1 MVSEHAPERSRLACT
16 ALLGVDVYVS
26 RRPLPQALPSRIT
39 PAPVDAARAEGA
51 HARSSPIT
59 PGTDDAP
66 QRRPLRSA
74 AAVLADTAVASVAPS
89 LGTAPA
95 GRAASAAG
103 LAAEAAHAAEAS
115 PLIPA
120 ASRVAPPVAGG
131 PAAVTRSLSRS
142 VAFNLVTVT
151 FPSGVM
157 FVSDIRQVP
166 LAPAVESGVLSFL
179 RDVMLAIG
187 RPDPSVAA
195 GAEYFQ
201 WPLVKKP
208 GVDASEGTARDVLA
222 GLISRK
228 LREAEADT
236 IVLMGRAANTFVRAQ
251 SGDHGSGQF
260 AHHGVRILQCEPLG
274 KLFATPSKK
283 AELWHILQPLIS
295 RS

>member
-1 MVSEHAPERSRLACT
+1 M
-16 ALLGVDVYVS
+16 
-26 RRPLPQALPSRIT
+26 
-39 PAPVDAARAEGA
+39 
-51 HARSSPIT
+51 
-59 PGTDDAP
+59 
-66 QRRPLRSA
+66 
-74 AAVLADTAVASVAPS
+74 
-89 LGTAPA
+89 
-95 GRAASAAG
+95 
-103 LAAEAAHAAEAS
+103 
-115 PLIPA
+115 
-120 ASRVAPPVAGG
+120 AGG
-131 PAAVTRSLSRS
+131 PAAVTRGLSRA

-187 RPDPSVAA
+187 RPDASVAV

-236 IVLMGRAANTFVRAQ
+236 MVLMGRAANMFVRAQ

-260 AHHGVRILQCEPLG
+260 AAHQGVRTLQCEPLG